1 MNIKL
6 VWHIG
11 RSYIILL
18 ILFTLQFF
26 FSQIESEIE
35 ININFFFFISFY
47 KPIMK
52 VLKHKLDHD
61 VYFLSTTQQQRFLYL
76 CFHFHFIN
84 YISVVSDNK
93 LKIST
98 FSFFFYVFLEEI
110 VCVFVFCFLS
120 FIVVGLHEIR

>member
-98 FSFFFYVFLEEI
+98 FSFFSMFFLKKLCVFLF
-110 VCVFVFCFLS
+110 FVFFLS
-120 FIVVGLHEIR
+120 L